1 MRAARRAGVIAAA
14 AVLAAAAA
22 LFLPRRDALV
32 VRAGSGRTAA
42 LFPLDGTE
50 PAFVISWR
58 HSVTREP
65 CAEYYRRAAGGRIEL
80 YRTVFKGLGA
90 GLPFGDEG
98 GTVSIRDG
106 SIVIDGMSR
115 VFPRIDLLA
124 LPLTEHRLAAG
135 GREYDLLDLLAG
147 EHRAVFTIEGRPRA
161 WLLLSPRA
169 APVTRSCP

>member
-1 MRAARRAGVIAAA
+1 VRAAGRAGAIAAA

-22 LFLPRRDALV
+22 LFLPHRDALV
-32 VRAGSGRTAA
+32 VRAGPGRTAA
-42 LFPLDGTE
+42 VFVLDGRE

-65 CAEYYRRAAGGRIEL
+65 CAEYYRRAADGRIEL

-90 GLPFGDEG
+90 GLPSGDEG

-115 VFPRIDLLA
+115 VFPRVDLLA
-124 LPLTEHRLAAG
+124 LPLTEHRLAVG
-135 GREYDLLDLLAG
+135 GREHDLLDLLAG
-147 EHRAVFTIEGRPRA
+147 EHRAVFTIERRSPGS
-161 WLLLSPRA
+161 LLLSRARPR
-169 APVTRSCP
+169 